1 MSKDVSIV
9 FKASDNLTNS
19 VKQMRKSVDG
29 LSRDVTEYRKVQD
42 QVFSK
47 KAEVKFDMTKAKKE
61 LKDLEKAVKENV
73 EGSEKAFKEKQK
85 QIEALNEEYR
95 RLGQVAKE
103 ASKAERQLSEDISRS
118 SNKNASR
125 SSIQSDISSGNA
137 LSGLVSAGLGNMLSG
152 AISNTLNQQIT
163 ATYGSAMGS
172 TISSMAGGVLSG
184 AAMGSIAGPIG
195 AAVGAAV
202 GGLTSAINVLNEKQA
217 SKDETFKAEV
227 QDIYN
232 LTKSAQEDSLNTG
245 IGLAAQREKD
255 MISYSTILG
264 GGDNANRFLDDV
276 QKFSAKTP
284 FEMNDLLNT
293 SKVMLSYGYK
303 QDEIIPLMTK
313 IGDTGSALGID
324 ADNQKVVATALG
336 RMKSSG
342 KTSLEYINQL
352 SERAIPAIDYL
363 AEALGKTNQDIYEMI
378 SKGSIDGAK
387 ASQIIADAMGKQFE
401 GNMAKQSATYDGL
414 LSSLSDSWAQI
425 DQSMGYGYTEKRK
438 EGMEKELAM
447 LEATGDKMKEAYS
460 LIGEYQAEMENQHQQ
475 GIIDAIAAIQE
486 TDEYRK
492 VQEEGNGAEMGRLIA
507 EARAKAEIEYRNSE
521 AVMLQKEADLGLVE
535 AIQQDAAINDAYMAY
550 GRKMG
555 DAFSKGYAGAIESII
570 QQGVLAQGQLDGLIN
585 EKGSLLQKFKNS
597 VGKKTYSDRTMDSFN
612 NRFATGIDRIPY
624 NDMPALLHEGERVLT
639 KVEADKM
646 DKASNLF
653 PTINITVNNNSSSTY
668 EITQEICNQIMK
680 ASEVYAGRM

>member
-47 KAEVKFDMTKAKKE
+47 KAEVKFDMTKAKRE

-125 SSIQSDISSGNA
+125 GSSG
-137 LSGLVSAGLGNMLSG
+137 GLITGLASAGLGNM
-152 AISNTLNQQIT
+152 ISSSIGNTLNQQIT
-163 ATYGSAMGS
+163 ATYGTTLGS
-172 TISSMAGGVLSG
+172 TVSTMASGVLGG

-202 GGLTSAINVLNEKQA
+202 GGLTGAINALSQKQEA
-217 SKDETFKAEV
+217 KDDIFREEV
-227 QDIYN
+227 QDIYSLVKSEQSSAYESGIYMASEREQLVMGLGTLLGSQEEGAKMFN
-232 LTKSAQEDSLNTG
+232 EIKQFGIDTPYEGTSMIDAAKQMLAYGVKAENVMDDMKMLGEVAMGDQNKFNSLSYAYAQTQSAGKLTGQDLLQYTAAGFNPLSVLAEETGQTLAEMRDLMSDGLISSEDVTRAFRIATEEGGKFYGAMSAQMET
-245 IGLAAQREKD
+245 
-255 MISYSTILG
+255 YG
-264 GGDNANRFLDDV
+264 G
-276 QKFSAKTP
+276 K
-284 FEMNDLLNT
+284 
-293 SKVMLSYGYK
+293 
-303 QDEIIPLMTK
+303 
-313 IGDTGSALGID
+313 
-324 ADNQKVVATALG
+324 
-336 RMKSSG
+336 
-342 KTSLEYINQL
+342 
-352 SERAIPAIDYL
+352 
-363 AEALGKTNQDIYEMI
+363 
-378 SKGSIDGAK
+378 
-387 ASQIIADAMGKQFE
+387 
-401 GNMAKQSATYDGL
+401 
-414 LSSLSDSWAQI
+414 
-425 DQSMGYGYTEKRK
+425 
-438 EGMEKELAM
+438 LAM
-447 LEATGDKMKEAYS
+447 LNDLHDEISVGYGEGYNAKRSEGMTKEIEQLNGELGDRMKEAYS
-460 LIGEYQAEMENQHQQ
+460 LIGEYQAEMENQYQQ
-475 GIIDAIAAIQE
+475 SIIDSITAIQE
-486 TDEYRK
+486 TNEYRK
-492 VQEEGNGAEMGRLIA
+492 AQEEGNGAEMGRLIA

-521 AVMLQKEADLGLVE
+521 AVILQKEADLGLVE
-535 AIQQDAAINDAYMAY
+535 SIQQDAAINDAYMEY

-555 DAFSKGYAGAIESII
+555 DAFSKGYSGAIQGII
-570 QQGVLAQGQLDGLIN
+570 EQGTLAQEQINSLVN
-585 EKGSLLQKFKNS
+585 EKGSFIQKFTNNAKQKS
-597 VGKKTYSDRTMDSFN
+597 YSDETLAKYSARY
-612 NRFATGIDRIPY
+612 ATGTDRVPY

-646 DKASNLF
+646 DKASNLS